1 MSSVSSEPP
10 IDFLARE
17 SYSDEYRASRLK
29 LALVPRADTQHC
41 AKDPPAGT
49 GHCPLMRNRADLDA
63 EFALSKR
70 EGADGLIVW

>member
-1 MSSVSSEPP
+1 MSSVSSND
-10 IDFLARE
+10 DFLE
-17 SYSDEYRASRLK
+17 SPVLSSK
-29 LALVPRADTQHC
+29 LPEALVLRADTQHC

-63 EFALSKR
+63 EFALAKR